1 MLKRNSGTVILLALI
16 MVACSQPNSSSSTG
30 DPETGSLAK
39 GADLAEA
46 HQHAPTTVAG
56 LGHALIKHGFG
67 ETMVALPAERVV
79 VLQANDEDYLIA
91 LGIEPVAISSSLS
104 GDELSLQPWLRS
116 AYSGGLPV
124 NLGPVT
130 AEPDYALIASLEPDL
145 ILARQSNIGQ

>member
-1 MLKRNSGTVILLALI
+1 
-16 MVACSQPNSSSSTG
+16 MVACLQPNSSSSTG

-46 HQHAPTTVAG
+46 HQQAPTTVAG

-91 LGIEPVAISSSLS
+91 LGIEPVAISSSLN
-104 GDELSLQPWLRS
+104 GDELFLNR
-116 AYSGGLPV
+116 GLG
-124 NLGPVT
+124 L
-130 AEPDYALIASLEPDL
+130 LIRAGF
-145 ILARQSNIGQ
+145 Q

>member
-1 MLKRNSGTVILLALI
+1 

-46 HQHAPTTVAG
+46 HQQAPTTVAG

-91 LGIEPVAISSSLS
+91 L
-104 GDELSLQPWLRS
+104 R
-116 AYSGGLPV
+116 
-124 NLGPVT
+124 
-130 AEPDYALIASLEPDL
+130 DYARRNPAPASIRRGAGHADRIRGIYEPATPYQAYRVL
-145 ILARQSNIGQ
+145 